1 VRKSSAVFFYNS
13 IITVCKKVKEK
24 EADLKKRGMLPLHL
38 YASSK
43 PHQSS
48 SMRSVIFSYKIT
60 KTFES
65 KGFNVKKLQPPSSLS
80 EP

>member
-1 VRKSSAVFFYNS
+1 VRKSSSIFFYNS

-24 EADLKKRGMLPLHL
+24 EEGLKKRGMLPLHL

-48 SMRSVIFSYKIT
+48 CMHSIIFSYKIT

-65 KGFNVKKLQPPSSLS
+65 KGFMTPEQNSDYSAG
-80 EP
+80 